1 MGLSEVRM
9 SCSIEIGVHNDVDSS
24 VEVVVGGCWSLLF
37 AFVWVPEVSKERALR
52 PLLARCWAGDLEGER
67 FTPWDLC
74 LGVPSDPFPLRA
86 GGSRVAG
93 LDRVADVVC
102 SGVIPA
108 GELWEVYID
117 RVGEGESP
125 PFIGWCWPSSN
136 WVVTCRPGVGFC
148 KIGLALMAMACASPF
163 IIFQGYLLRSLLA
176 MSASFG
182 CPG

>member
-1 MGLSEVRM
+1 M
-9 SCSIEIGVHNDVDSS
+9 
-24 VEVVVGGCWSLLF
+24 
-37 AFVWVPEVSKERALR
+37 
-52 PLLARCWAGDLEGER
+52 
-67 FTPWDLC
+67 
-74 LGVPSDPFPLRA
+74 
-86 GGSRVAG
+86 AG
-93 LDRVADVVC
+93 LDRVADVVR

-125 PFIGWCWPSSN
+125 PFIGWCWRSSN

-148 KIGLALMAMACASPF
+148 KIGLALMAMACASPV